1 MHFVFRLLLNAA
13 ALGVATWLV
22 PGITVGTDEPVR
34 TVVTIIA
41 VALVFGVVNAVVKPV
56 FRFVTAPLVWLS
68 LGLFLLVIN
77 GLLLMLT
84 SWLSGLLGLGWHVDG
99 FWNAVLGAIIVSIV
113 SFLLDV
119 FLPGA
124 RNREQQRAGR

>member
-1 MHFVFRLLLNAA
+1 MRFIFRLLLNAV

-22 PGITVGTDEPVR
+22 PGITVGTHEPVR
-34 TVVTIIA
+34 TVVTIVF

-56 FRFVTAPLVWLS
+56 FKFVTAPLVWLS

-84 SWLSGLLGLGWHVDG
+84 SWLSGLLGLGWHVEG
-99 FWNAVLGAIIVSIV
+99 FWTAVLGALIVSVV

-119 FLPGA
+119 FLPGS
-124 RNREQQRAGR
+124 RDRERRD

>member
-1 MHFVFRLLLNAA
+1 MRFVFRLLLNAV
-13 ALGVATWLV
+13 ALGLATWLV
-22 PGITVGTDEPVR
+22 PGITVGTHEPVR
-34 TVVTIIA
+34 TVVTIVA

-84 SWLSGLLGLGWHVDG
+84 SWLSGILGLGWHVDG
-99 FWNAVLGAIIVSIV
+99 FWNAVLGALIVSV
-113 SFLLDV
+113 ASFLLDV
-119 FLPGA
+119 FLPGSKD
-124 RNREQQRAGR
+124 RERRDR